1 MKILVVAFTGI
12 LLFGSC
18 KKQTINQVE
27 KSVIQG
33 EWKVTLFEE
42 DGVNETSDFTNF
54 RFTFKKNGTVEVK
67 SSSTL
72 VYTGSWKVE
81 KDSDHV
87 EFVLGLGEI
96 DPLGELTDD
105 WHIESHSETKLELK
119 DESGDGS
126 IELLTFEKI

>member
-1 MKILVVAFTGI
+1 MKVIVTAFLGI
-12 LLFGSC
+12 LLLGSC

-27 KSVIQG
+27 NSVIEG
-33 EWKVTLFEE
+33 EWKVSLFQE

-54 RFTFKKNGTVEVK
+54 RFTFKENGSVEVR

-72 VYTGSWKVE
+72 IYTGTWKVE

-87 EFVLGLGEI
+87 EFVLGLGDI

-105 WHIESHSETKLELK
+105 WHIENHSDTKLELK

-126 IELLTFEKI
+126 IELLTFQKI